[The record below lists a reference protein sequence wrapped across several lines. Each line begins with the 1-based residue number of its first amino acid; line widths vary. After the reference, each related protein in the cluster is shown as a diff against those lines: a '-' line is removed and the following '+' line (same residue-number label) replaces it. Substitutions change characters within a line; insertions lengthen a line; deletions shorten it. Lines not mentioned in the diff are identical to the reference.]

1 MGYKGKQTGHG
12 FRTLAR
18 TALGESGERWEVLE
32 AMLSHV
38 VSNLT
43 AASYIRTDYF
53 EERRGTMQK
62 WADYLDNAVSDID
75 VAN

>member
-1 MGYKGKQTGHG
+1 
-12 FRTLAR
+12 
-18 TALGESGERWEVLE
+18 VLE